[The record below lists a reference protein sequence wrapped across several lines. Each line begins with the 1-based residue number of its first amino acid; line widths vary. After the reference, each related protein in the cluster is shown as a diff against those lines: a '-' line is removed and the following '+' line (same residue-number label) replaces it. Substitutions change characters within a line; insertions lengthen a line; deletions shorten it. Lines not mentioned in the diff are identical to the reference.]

1 MMERQENLI
10 FLLAENLGEAL
21 TDLGELVSS
30 DEEALSLLEELGFE
44 ALNPPTA
51 LTTIAGLVEQLV
63 DQLELVQDLREENI
77 EDPVEIATRFA
88 NLIKTV
94 IDIFKKIEELKTSV
108 AGDFSST
115 YLAESGLADKL
126 PKRLVDYLISGYL
139 EDYIPEIHAALR
151 LLGIITHKPQ
161 PAYLAIHQPAFTL
174 REIHW
179 GKIAQFLK
187 DPKLVFQDT
196 FGWGSADLDW
206 ELLVEILTNLCR
218 SLSLPAAPYFL
229 DSSLKSLL
237 REGQPEPGEE
247 DIPALQIPLISIE
260 DENVEFGVNFLPLP
274 FAGSPPGI
282 ALAPYLVGALEEKTQ
297 LSGEFTLIMRAS
309 MDLKE
314 NLGIVLI
321 PGQPVRFVSTA
332 AGAKGQLEVRLE
344 QTLEEENEYI
354 VLLGDAEG
362 NRLEYR
368 LFALALGLT
377 LDKQNRQEL
386 YGEFKIG
393 GGRIVVA
400 PGQGDSFLDKIL
412 PPDGITVGFDVTLG
426 WSSERGVYFQG
437 SGGLEV
443 MVPVHLSLG
452 PVDLSG
458 VYLGVRLSSDR
469 KLPIDLAVSA
479 SAKLGPLTAM
489 VDRVG
494 FTAEFDFP
502 GSGGNLGPIDIGF
515 KFKPPNGIGLSIDG
529 QGFKGGGF
537 LLFDH
542 DNQRYAGALELEFQ
556 NTISLKAIGL
566 ITTKLPGG
574 EKGFSLLIIISAEF
588 TPIQLGYGFTL
599 NGVGGLLGLNRTM
612 KVQRMLTGIKDNT
625 LKSILFPTNI
635 IANADRIISDLRQV
649 FPPEQDR
656 FVFGPMAKIGW
667 GTPTLITIEL
677 GVIIEVPNPIRI
689 ALLGVLKALLPDEKL
704 RLLRIQVN
712 FLGVLDFQKQRLA
725 FDASL
730 YDSTLLRYTLS
741 GDMALRLLWGNNPNF
756 LLTVGGFHPAYN
768 PPPEGLMK
776 LVRLTLNL
784 LGGKNPRLTLETYFA
799 VTSNTVQFGAKIELY
814 AAAWKFNVYG
824 FLSFDVLFQFS
835 PFYFIA
841 SIRAMLAVRIGS
853 TSLFSVG
860 LSLTLAGPTP
870 WKAKGTA
877 KFKICWFIT
886 VKVRFSKTF
895 GESRDT
901 CLPDIKVMPLLQS
914 AIKNKGNW
922 QAHIPPHS
930 HLQVSIREIDDTD
943 KTIIVHP
950 FGILTVSQKV
960 VPLNLKI
967 DKFGN
972 QKPKDTNQFRINE
985 VRSNGDVLATT
996 DVEEF
1001 FAPAQFFDMEDAQ
1014 RLSRKSFEKYPSGVR
1029 IAASEKLNSDHYTKK
1044 DVEYELTYID
1054 TRLVL
1059 VFRGEKYTPR
1069 LLAFAALLNGNAIA
1083 KSDLAFAKKA
1093 KSPLA
1098 PKEVTVKQERF
1109 AVVGTS
1115 DLKLFAGTE
1124 LASSEAKAYNT
1135 MSELIANDSDLADKI
1150 QVVPQYEVNM
1160 S

>member
-1 MMERQENLI
+1 
-10 FLLAENLGEAL
+10 
-21 TDLGELVSS
+21 
-30 DEEALSLLEELGFE
+30 
-44 ALNPPTA
+44 
-51 LTTIAGLVEQLV
+51 
-63 DQLELVQDLREENI
+63 
-77 EDPVEIATRFA
+77 
-88 NLIKTV
+88 
-94 IDIFKKIEELKTSV
+94 
-108 AGDFSST
+108 
-115 YLAESGLADKL
+115 
-126 PKRLVDYLISGYL
+126 
-139 EDYIPEIHAALR
+139 
-151 LLGIITHKPQ
+151 
-161 PAYLAIHQPAFTL
+161 
-174 REIHW
+174 
-179 GKIAQFLK
+179 
-187 DPKLVFQDT
+187 
-196 FGWGSADLDW
+196 
-206 ELLVEILTNLCR
+206 
-218 SLSLPAAPYFL
+218 
-229 DSSLKSLL
+229 
-237 REGQPEPGEE
+237 
-247 DIPALQIPLISIE
+247 
-260 DENVEFGVNFLPLP
+260 
-274 FAGSPPGI
+274 
-282 ALAPYLVGALEEKTQ
+282 
-297 LSGEFTLIMRAS
+297 
-309 MDLKE
+309 
-314 NLGIVLI
+314 
-321 PGQPVRFVSTA
+321 
-332 AGAKGQLEVRLE
+332 
-344 QTLEEENEYI
+344 
-354 VLLGDAEG
+354 
-362 NRLEYR
+362 
-368 LFALALGLT
+368 
-377 LDKQNRQEL
+377 
-386 YGEFKIG
+386 
-393 GGRIVVA
+393 
-400 PGQGDSFLDKIL
+400 
-412 PPDGITVGFDVTLG
+412 
-426 WSSERGVYFQG
+426 
-437 SGGLEV
+437 
-443 MVPVHLSLG
+443 
-452 PVDLSG
+452 
-458 VYLGVRLSSDR
+458 VRLSSDR

-768 PPPEGLMK
+768 PPPVGLMN

-1160 S
+1160 T

>member
-1 MMERQENLI
+1 MINTNILHIIASEISKALFPIKKATASADDFEGFMREMGWTVEDIPQPIQNLSSVIQELDNALAPIRSGKATPTQFKTLIEKIKNLI
-10 FLLAENLGEAL
+10 DEIQKLKTANFDPELAAANFAAKFPKQLVQYLIIEYLRTERPQIGHLFQILGIIRFSYETGSGKHPDFIKREFVWNDIPEIITNPFKIFENVFEWGTEDFASQQIYQLVQDYLLVLGVPAFLEELEEDIVKELQNTVTLPGDPNRLALNLPLFESRNGTKEIATGFKLFGLPKSGVDLPGLVLLPYATSDFEKEFPLSEKLFL
-21 TDLGELVSS
+21 TITSNLDVQGGIGIKLRPNKDIEVIKDIYNPTKASVAKGNLVIRIVNRDVSGDPIILIGS
-30 DEEALSLLEELGFE
+30 DDGSHLEYKALSLVG
-44 ALNPPTA
+44 
-51 LTTIAGLVEQLV
+51 GLYLYAKDEV
-63 DQLELVQDLREENI
+63 DLYIELELEGGKI
-77 EDPVEIATRFA
+77 
-88 NLIKTV
+88 LIKPSKG
-94 IDIFKKIEELKTSV
+94 DNFLKKI
-108 AGDFSST
+108 
-115 YLAESGLADKL
+115 L
-126 PKRLVDYLISGYL
+126 PSN
-139 EDYIPEIHAALR
+139 
-151 LLGIITHKPQ
+151 GIG
-161 PAYLAIHQPAFTL
+161 A
-174 REIHW
+174 
-179 GKIAQFLK
+179 
-187 DPKLVFQDT
+187 
-196 FGWGSADLDW
+196 
-206 ELLVEILTNLCR
+206 
-218 SLSLPAAPYFL
+218 
-229 DSSLKSLL
+229 
-237 REGQPEPGEE
+237 
-247 DIPALQIPLISIE
+247 
-260 DENVEFGVNFLPLP
+260 NF
-274 FAGSPPGI
+274 
-282 ALAPYLVGALEEKTQ
+282 
-297 LSGEFTLIMRAS
+297 
-309 MDLKE
+309 D
-314 NLGIVLI
+314 
-321 PGQPVRFVSTA
+321 
-332 AGAKGQLEVRLE
+332 
-344 QTLEEENEYI
+344 
-354 VLLGDAEG
+354 
-362 NRLEYR
+362 
-368 LFALALGLT
+368 LALGISKET
-377 LDKQNRQEL
+377 
-386 YGEFKIG
+386 
-393 GGRIVVA
+393 
-400 PGQGDSFLDKIL
+400 
-412 PPDGITVGFDVTLG
+412 GF
-426 WSSERGVYFQG
+426 YFRG
-437 SGGLEV
+437 SGGLEINI
-443 MVPVHLSLG
+443 PAHLSVG
-452 PVDLSG
+452 
-458 VYLGVRLSSDR
+458 
-469 KLPIDLAVSA
+469 PIDLQSFTIGIKPGNGKIPIELGSTV
-479 SAKLGPLTAM
+479 KTELGPLTAVVQNM
-489 VDRVG
+489 G
-494 FTAEFDFP
+494 LSAKFSFP
-502 GSGGNLGPIDIGF
+502 DTGGNLGPINLDLD
-515 KFKPPNGIGLSIDG
+515 FKPPTGIGLTIDG

-612 KVQRMLTGIKDNT
+612 KVQRLLTGIKDNT

-768 PPPEGLMK
+768 PPPVGLMN

-930 HLQVSIREIDDTD
+930 HLQVSIREIDDTG

-1001 FAPAQFFDMEDAQ
+1001 FAPAQFFEMEDAQ

-1059 VFRGEKYTPR
+1059 VFRGEKYTPP

-1124 LASSEAKAYNT
+1124 LASSEAKAYNN

-1160 S
+1160 T